1 MTKLIK
7 KKDCKFKNC
16 QIVKDDE
23 LIGIPRTVWMQF
35 NKLELMSQQ
44 YMYLIKQ
51 PAYQAGPSLDGFVR
65 KSALDEKMPYI
76 DMPDTPVSDAR
87 VEEAFEFMREVDACT
102 NVAEANN
109 MLDRFKDLVLWCDG
123 KKFVEGDCTEPIDTP
138 TLGNPLNFKGEDVA
152 QLLHMFASDPIV
164 IEG

>member
-7 KKDCKFKNC
+7 KKDCKFKHC
-16 QIVKDDE
+16 QIVKGDE
-23 LIGIPRTVWMQF
+23 LIGIPRTVWMQL

-44 YMYLIKQ
+44 YEYLLEQ

-65 KSALDEKMPYI
+65 KSALDKKMPYI

-102 NVAEANN
+102 SVAEAND
-109 MLDRFKDLVLWCDG
+109 MLDRFKDLVLWCDN
-123 KKFVEGDCTEPIDTP
+123 KKFVEGNCLEPIDTP
-138 TLGNPLNFKGEDVA
+138 YLGNPLELKGKHIA
-152 QLLHMFASDPIV
+152 KLLMKMASSPV
-164 IEG
+164 LIEG